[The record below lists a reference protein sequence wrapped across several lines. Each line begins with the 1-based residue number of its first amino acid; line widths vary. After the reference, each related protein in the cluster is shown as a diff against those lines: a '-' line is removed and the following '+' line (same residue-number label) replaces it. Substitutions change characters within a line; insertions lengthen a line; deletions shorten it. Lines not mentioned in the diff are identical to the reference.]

1 MIENIF
7 LISDGYQMFWQRVYL
22 VSKFHALKGCLFQ
35 YSTHKAAAA
44 AKSHSSML
52 YIRYNE
58 CSIVYTNTM
67 PPPLFWKAQIED
79 NKLVMKYKL

>member
-1 MIENIF
+1 MDIKC
-7 LISDGYQMFWQRVYL
+7 FWQRVYL
-22 VSKFHALKGCLFQ
+22 VSKFHAPKGLFQ
-35 YSTHKAAAA
+35 YSTQKAAAV

-58 CSIVYTNTM
+58 RSIVYTSTL